1 MNALNTIVDRTASYN
16 MMKSAEQNPTS
27 WTGIAWWSKFYVT
40 LGLLI
45 LVSVFFALFY
55 FFGKKE
61 NFENQEEKKP
71 VKKSHWLF

>member
-1 MNALNTIVDRTASYN
+1 MNALDTIVDRTASYN

-45 LVSVFFALFY
+45 LISVFFALFY

-61 NFENQEEKKP
+61 NFENEEKP
-71 VKKSHWLF
+71 VKKKNHWLF

>member
-1 MNALNTIVDRTASYN
+1 MNTLMDRTASYG

-27 WTGIAWWSKFYVT
+27 FTGIVWWTNIYLRVA
-40 LGLLI
+40 LLF
-45 LVSVFFALFY
+45 LVAVLFAVFY

-61 NFENQEEKKP
+61 NFENQDEKKP